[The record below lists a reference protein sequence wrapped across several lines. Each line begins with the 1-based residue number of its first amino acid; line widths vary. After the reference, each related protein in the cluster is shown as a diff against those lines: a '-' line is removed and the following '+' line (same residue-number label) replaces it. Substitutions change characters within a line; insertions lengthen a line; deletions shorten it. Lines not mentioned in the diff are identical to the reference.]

1 MDYKKQMDTFYEF
14 LPNNPISSNAQCLY
28 SYLLN
33 KNSKLGWIKEFTI
46 ANSIVCGITGLSRQ
60 ALDKARNELKQK
72 GYIKYSKG
80 LGNKAGK
87 YLIVYFD
94 TQIDTQCMT
103 QIDTQCMTQIDTQD
117 MTQCAH
123 INKKENISKKER
135 KEEQLRRPSFNQ
147 LIDDYTKNE
156 ELRNVLKRHLITR
169 KQRQALN
176 NEAIAAGLKNL
187 NILTQNVGTELKQ
200 DRMKIAIVEKSIE
213 NGWSGFF
220 AIKEEKKQTLKPNK
234 PNFECKNF
242 CTDDIYEN

>member
-1 MDYKKQMDTFYEF
+1 MDYKKQVDTFYEF

-72 GYIKYSKG
+72 GYIQYTKG

-87 YLIVYFD
+87 YLIVCFD

-103 QIDTQCMTQIDTQD
+103 QSGTQD
-117 MTQCAH
+117 MTQCEH

-176 NEAIAAGLKNL
+176 NEAIVSGLKNL
-187 NILTQNVGTELKQ
+187 NILTQNIGTELEQ
-200 DRMKIAIVEKSIE
+200 DKMKIAIVEKSIE

-220 AIKEEKKQTLKPNK
+220 AIKEEKKQTSKPNK
-234 PNFECKNF
+234 SNFEYENF
-242 CTDDIYEN
+242 CADDIYEN